1 MQKTRK
7 DLLCAHL
14 VFSREELYCKSCIVR
29 QKSKDFHLLSHD
41 QTDGTTRPT
50 YYWVLS
56 DLSNF
61 PGKQHSNV
69 DLLHVPQCPSPVPIS
84 AFPVLTKF
92 VYFVSKRTMMT
103 KYSGNIFPEDN
114 LDFSTNHKSNP
125 SPTQQAFTA
134 INGRIAPIVIFPP
147 KRSPA
152 LEYSI
157 FLIFMIKLKNMNQ
170 LHSLM

>member
-41 QTDGTTRPT
+41 QTDGTSRPT

-69 DLLHVPQCPSPVPIS
+69 GILHVPQCPSPVPIS
-84 AFPVLTKF
+84 AFPVPIYLLHLFTSQGGLHFKF

-134 INGRIAPIVIFPP
+134 INGRIAPIVIFPQ
-147 KRSPA
+147 KGVRH
-152 LEYSI
+152 LDILFY
-157 FLIFMIKLKNMNQ
+157 
-170 LHSLM
+170 